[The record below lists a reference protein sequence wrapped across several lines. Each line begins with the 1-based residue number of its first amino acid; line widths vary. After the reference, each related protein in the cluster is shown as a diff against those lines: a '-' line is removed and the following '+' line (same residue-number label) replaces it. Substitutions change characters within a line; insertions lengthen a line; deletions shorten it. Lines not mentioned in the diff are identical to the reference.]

1 MINER
6 IEKSNVIFSLNKNEF
21 MIIIFGSLIFKD
33 RRKKLRK
40 NMMNNINNTLVNII
54 TLTIIV

>member
-33 RRKKLRK
+33 RSKKLRK
-40 NMMNNINNTLVNII
+40 KMMNNINNDLMKII
-54 TLTIIV
+54 TLTIIL